1 MKYLLVVL
9 LSIAAFNAYAGG
21 SYQTKKCAS
30 KPSAIV
36 TVCDLKAYSTSR
48 PGTTA
53 YAMFQG
59 VVVGVRAAATSEFCA
74 YSTTD
79 AQLVGAV
86 QNELKTIVNCK
97 ELASELITRVLQ
109 RSGLACL

>member
-1 MKYLLVVL
+1 MKYFLLVL
-9 LSIAAFNAYAGG
+9 LSFAVFNVHAGG
-21 SYQTKKCAS
+21 GYQTKNCS
-30 KPSAIV
+30 TKPSAIV

-59 VVVGVRAAATSEFCA
+59 VVVGVRAAETSEFCA

-79 AQLVGAV
+79 AQLVTAV
-86 QNELKTIVNCK
+86 QNELRTIVNCK
-97 ELASELITRVLQ
+97 ELASELISRVLK
-109 RSGLACL
+109 RSGLSCL

>member
-1 MKYLLVVL
+1 MKYLFIML
-9 LSIAAFNAYAGG
+9 LSIAAINAHASG
-21 SYQTKKCAS
+21 SYQTKRCAT

-36 TVCDLKAYSTSR
+36 SVCDLKAYSTSR

-59 VVVGVRAAATSEFCA
+59 VVLGVRAAETSEFCS

-79 AQLVGAV
+79 AQLVTAV
-86 QNELKTIVNCK
+86 QNELRTIVNCK
-97 ELASELITRVLQ
+97 ELASELISRVLK
-109 RSGLACL
+109 RSGLSCL